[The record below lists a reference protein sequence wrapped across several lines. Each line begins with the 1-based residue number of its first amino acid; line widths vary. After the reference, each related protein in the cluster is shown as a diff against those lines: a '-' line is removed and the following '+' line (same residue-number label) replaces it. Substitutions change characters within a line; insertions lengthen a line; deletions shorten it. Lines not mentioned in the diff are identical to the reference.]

1 MATEPS
7 CEYALYF
14 RLIFFLMQVKS
25 LPWNEDTIAA
35 ETSLIQENLVFLN
48 SKGILTI
55 NSQPHVNGAPSTDST
70 HGWGGSGGYIYQKV
84 SKQNTTTNSSPT
96 IFTVSPCYH
105 KIAMHHCISIVKLC
119 INERTALN
127 RYSKTINNKNQCTQH
142 YSRSYRQHDTLCLL
156 YCTSS
161 LFYYTPFHFPTN

>member
-14 RLIFFLMQVKS
+14 RIIFFLMQVKS

-96 IFTVSPCYH
+96 VFTVSPCYH

-127 RYSKTINNKNQCTQH
+127 RYYKYQKSMH
-142 YSRSYRQHDTLCLL
+142 AALFLFLSSAPHTLPFVLHEFLILL
-156 YCTSS
+156 HTLSFSS
-161 LFYYTPFHFPTN
+161 

>member
-1 MATEPS
+1 
-7 CEYALYF
+7 
-14 RLIFFLMQVKS
+14 MQVKS
-25 LPWNEDTIAA
+25 LPWNEDSIAA

-84 SKQNTTTNSSPT
+84 SKQKTTTNSSPT
-96 IFTVSPCYH
+96 VFTVSPCYH
-105 KIAMHHCISIVKLC
+105 KIAMHHCIFIVKLY

-127 RYSKTINNKNQCTQH
+127 
-142 YSRSYRQHDTLCLL
+142 SY
-156 YCTSS
+156 YK
-161 LFYYTPFHFPTN
+161 